1 MAQKLLAIS
10 LIAILMAVGAWSIAS
25 GNTVAQTTPASNL
38 NSPFVSKLSN
48 ITLPP
53 QSLPVVTYYYGNS
66 GQHQTITSP
75 EWTSILKNVF
85 DNKTIISYNFANNTT
100 QALILFD
107 ITYTGLNPYG
117 LQYVVALS
125 QIGPLSIANEQKAFW
140 ITANKSSMVSGYSNW
155 NALNA
160 GAYPGFSWSK
170 PKILPFSLTEEY
182 FGIFAVI
189 IGSIFVLYFVFNR
202 RK

>member
-1 MAQKLLAIS
+1 MVQKLVAIS
-10 LIAILMAVGAWSIAS
+10 LVAILIVVGAWTIVS
-25 GNTVAQTTPASNL
+25 GNMGIQTPTSSNL
-38 NSPFVSKLSN
+38 NSPFVSKLQN

-53 QSLPVVTYYYGNS
+53 TSLPAVTYYYGID

-75 EWTSILKNVF
+75 AWSSILKNVF

-125 QIGPLSIANEQKAFW
+125 QIGPLSISNEQKAFW
-140 ITANKSSMVSGYSNW
+140 LTANKSSMVSGYTNW

-182 FGIFAVI
+182 FAIFGVI